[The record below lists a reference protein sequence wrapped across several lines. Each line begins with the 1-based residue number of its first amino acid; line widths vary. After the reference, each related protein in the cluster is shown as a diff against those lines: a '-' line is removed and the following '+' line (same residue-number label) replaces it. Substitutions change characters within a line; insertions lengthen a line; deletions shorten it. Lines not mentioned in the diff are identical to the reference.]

1 MTPSISRD
9 TASRALYVAS
19 AFASEVND
27 ELTIIVNCAEE
38 LDMFEAASEIRAAAQ
53 RIAWKASD
61 VLRYADRRGVRRCR
75 GPMERYIV
83 ENL

>member
-1 MTPSISRD
+1 MTPTLSRD
-9 TASRALYVAS
+9 TAIALSVAS

-53 RIAWKASD
+53 RIAWKTAGM
-61 VLRYADRRGVRRCR
+61 LQYADRRGVRRCR
-75 GPMERYIV
+75 GPMARYIV
-83 ENL
+83 EDL